1 MEPEVESGHKKQRER
16 EKMVSKDKPETKK
29 LRKMN
34 PRLWEPFYL
43 P

>member
-29 LRKMN
+29 LRKMT